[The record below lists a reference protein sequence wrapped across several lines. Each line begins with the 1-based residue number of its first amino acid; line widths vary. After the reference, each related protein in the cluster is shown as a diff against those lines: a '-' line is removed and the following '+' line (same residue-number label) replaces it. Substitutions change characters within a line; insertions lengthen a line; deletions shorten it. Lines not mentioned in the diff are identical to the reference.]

1 LPNLLENSDSV
12 IVDPHGRRRRS
23 ALDVDGDAGALG
35 VVDGVIEHFCE
46 AVVPDIE
53 NVCRECLE
61 KVLDVLSP
69 DDVLLGRIGKL
80 VPVPPLD
87 KRLELVDSLSALSG
101 LYEAALTDEFVEVL
115 VRALPTDP
123 ELVGGEAS
131 TRSRMNFRISSPRA
145 LILPGATFCP

>member
-1 LPNLLENSDSV
+1 MALVVQVKSLPNLLENSDSV

-23 ALDVDGDAGALG
+23 ALG

-46 AVVPDIE
+46 AVVTDIE

-87 KRLELVDSLSALSG
+87 KRLELVDSLSALHG

-123 ELVGGEAS
+123 ELVGCEACDV
-131 TRSRMNFRISSPRA
+131 RR
-145 LILPGATFCP
+145 